1 MRIILLGP
9 PGAGKGTVANQLKAT
24 DGSVHISTGDILRN
38 NVKAGTDLGKK
49 AKEYMDKGE
58 LVPDQLIMDMME
70 VRLQEADCAKGF
82 MLDGFPRTI
91 PQADALGQ
99 LLEKLN
105 IKLDIVVNLDIPR
118 EVVLDRLTTRRTCSN
133 SACQT
138 IYNVKSNPPKADG
151 TCHKCGSPVIQRS
164 DETEEAILNR
174 LQVYNNQTAPLIDYY
189 ANKGMLKSVA
199 KLQSDE
205 VVKDIIAALGK

>member
-9 PGAGKGTVANQLKAT
+9 PGAGKGTVANKLKAT

-38 NVKAGTDLGKK
+38 NVKSGTDLGKK

-91 PQADALGQ
+91 PQADALGK
-99 LLEKLN
+99 LLEKIK
-105 IKLDIVVNLDIPR
+105 IKLDAAVNLDIPR
-118 EVVLDRLTTRRTCSN
+118 EVVLDRLTTRRTCNN
-133 SACQT
+133 SSCQT
-138 IYNVKSNPPKADG
+138 IYNVKTNPPKVEGKCD
-151 TCHKCGSPVIQRS
+151 KCGSPVIQRS

-174 LQVYNNQTAPLIDYY
+174 LEVYNKQTSPLIEYY
-189 ANKGMLKSVA
+189 ANKGMLKTAS
-199 KLQSDE
+199 KLKLEELVQE
-205 VVKDIIAALGK
+205 VLASLKN

>member
-9 PGAGKGTVANQLKAT
+9 PGAGKGTVANKLKAT

-38 NVKAGTDLGKK
+38 NVKSGTDLGKK
-49 AKEYMDKGE
+49 AKEFMDKGE

-91 PQADALGQ
+91 PQADALGK
-99 LLEKLN
+99 LLEKIK
-105 IKLDIVVNLDIPR
+105 IKLDAAINLDIPR
-118 EVVLDRLTTRRTCSN
+118 DVVLDRLTKRRTCNNPS
-133 SACQT
+133 CQT
-138 IYNVKSNPPKADG
+138 IYNVKTNPPKVEGKCD
-151 TCHKCGSPVIQRS
+151 KCGSPVIQRS

-174 LQVYNNQTAPLIDYY
+174 LDVYNRQTSPLIEYY
-189 ANKGMLKSVA
+189 ANKGMLKSA
-199 KLQSDE
+199 SKLKLDE
-205 VVKDIIAALGK
+205 LVQEVLASLKN

>member
-9 PGAGKGTVANQLKAT
+9 PGAGKGTVANKLKAT

-38 NVKAGTDLGKK
+38 NVKNGTDLGKK

-91 PQADALGQ
+91 PQADALGK
-99 LLEKLN
+99 LLDKIK
-105 IKLDIVVNLDIPR
+105 IKLDAAINLDIPR
-118 EVVLDRLTTRRTCSN
+118 DVVLDRLTTRRTCNNPS
-133 SACQT
+133 CQT
-138 IYNVKSNPPKADG
+138 IYNVKTNPPKVEGKCD
-151 TCHKCGSPVIQRS
+151 KCGSPVIQRS
-164 DETEEAILNR
+164 DETKEAILNR
-174 LQVYNNQTAPLIDYY
+174 LEVYNRQTSPLIEYY
-189 ANKGMLKSVA
+189 ANKGMLKTAS
-199 KLQSDE
+199 KLKLDE
-205 VVKDIIAALGK
+205 LVQEVLASLKN